1 MDENTK
7 LILEG
12 IKEINQRLDKMES
25 RMDKLEGRM
34 ENLEHL
40 ENVTDKNI
48 RIIAE
53 NHVELIKKLIQRN
66 LIMK

>member
-12 IKEINQRLDKMES
+12 IKEINQRLDRMES
-25 RMDKLEGRM
+25 RM

-48 RIIAE
+48 QIIAE

-66 LIMK
+66 LIIK